1 MDETHSNHKDE
12 QMQADFEDDI
22 TQEKYYV
29 YSKLHIKVKERVNSS
44 RRMFIKPT
52 CRITS
57 LFREPSSIMH
67 TEVSKEKIHTVQSI
81 LPSFKKIKHIS
92 VSKNCISQCKRLSNL
107 ISKHRNSSFPR
118 LHSFILSHAE

>member
-1 MDETHSNHKDE
+1 MDKTNYNHKDE

-29 YSKLHIKVKERVNSS
+29 YSKLHSKVNSS
-44 RRMFIKPT
+44 RRILIKPT

-67 TEVSKEKIHTVQSI
+67 AEVSKEKIHIVQSI
-81 LPSFKKIKHIS
+81 LPSFKQIKHIS
-92 VSKNCISQCKRLSNL
+92 ASKKCISQCRRLSSL
-107 ISKHRNSSFPR
+107 ISKHRNCSIPR
-118 LHSFILSHAE
+118 LHSFIISHAV